1 MNCTKNRTPSHVLS
15 NNGLCL
21 HNMCRY
27 VLLFLVMVV
36 SSDQLQ
42 ILRSYTLLLKPP
54 ILGSYI
60 YRKFPGVPLVSSLW
74 CFLHTT
80 MVLMEP
86 CTLAMWEEERSRC
99 ISITLAEHQCFQIN
113 MQARSFTSMHPL
125 HLALTP
131 HLLPPSPQTH
141 TPPTP
146 PFPSPTPL
154 QLLLCSRT
162 GGRHIV

>member
-1 MNCTKNRTPSHVLS
+1 M
-15 NNGLCL
+15 
-21 HNMCRY
+21 
-27 VLLFLVMVV
+27 LLFLVMVV

-113 MQARSFTSMHPL
+113 MQAQSFTSMHPL

-131 HLLPPSPQTH
+131 HLLPPHLLPPSPFPTSSTSPQTH

-154 QLLLCSRT
+154 RLLLCSRT